1 MFQNSRLDH
10 LAMAQKHINNQQV
23 TRRRPQQERAL
34 EKVGLMLEAA
44 TRILDK
50 HGLAGLTTNRVA
62 EVAGVSIGTL
72 YQYFDDKT
80 ALLDALAEREL
91 QALSDSVMGAL
102 TGPAPIEAGGR
113 MRAVV
118 RAVLDAYGGRTGV
131 HRLLVQHL
139 ITRGTGT
146 PLPGLREAIIHMMSS
161 GGIVAHDQR
170 AHPLSPEQAF
180 VMTHAVSGVIRA
192 LLAAPE
198 KLAGPQRRGI
208 EDTLVRLVATVM
220 SGDATA
226 PAAAKLG

>member
-1 MFQNSRLDH
+1 MFWDSRLAR
-10 LAMAQKHINNQQV
+10 LKMAQKPLKNQQV
-23 TRRRPQQERAL
+23 ARRRPQQGRAL

-50 HGLAGLTTNRVA
+50 QGLAGLTTNRVA

-91 QALSDSVMGAL
+91 KALSDSVMGAL
-102 TGPAPIEAGGR
+102 TGPAPTEAGGR

-139 ITRGTGT
+139 LTRGTGT

-161 GGIVAHDQR
+161 GGGIVAYDRR
-170 AHPLSPEQAF
+170 AHALSPAQAF

-198 KLAGPQRRGI
+198 KLAGPQRQAI

-220 SGDATA
+220 SDDATA
-226 PAAAKLG
+226 SPRR